1 LLALRSGLC
10 FAQRMSIAHADR
22 ILEGLPAESRLLGEV
37 TVRLVQTDEDRRRH
51 DELLNQLHYLR
62 NAHAIGR
69 VLRYV
74 AEYRG
79 EWVAVLTFCSASLH
93 LKPRDRYL
101 HWSAREVSQRRHL
114 VAQNSRFLI
123 LPATGRWPNLASRVL
138 KVVCDRLPDDGQ
150 LHFGHPVLLAETF
163 VDPQRFRGTCY
174 KAAGWQALGQT
185 KGFERGGQDFYTDL
199 QHPKELWVRPLGAGA
214 LEGLRAGQ
222 LAPELVDPSRP
233 MPPLPPVK
241 TARMDSL
248 WQHVHRHLSDPRD
261 PRGVRHC
268 IASLVSLAT
277 LGIAAGCQ
285 GPHAIAEFA
294 QSLNHGQRRRLR
306 CRPRPGTRRQFDVPC
321 ERTFSRLLE
330 AIPSDQLRQIY
341 SAWMAELD
349 QELVQVLHLD
359 GKVLKNA
366 GPAPAR
372 LSEDPALAQAA
383 ATVDTPV
390 DLQKPK
396 AEKALTLVNFQTP
409 EQRLIDQI
417 AVPQDTNEE
426 AAVAAHLPK
435 MDLAG
440 VLVIGDAAHTT
451 KANARLLT
459 QEKGADY
466 LFFLKGNQ
474 PHAHAKAKQLLAG
487 DVPPSGS
494 VDR

>member
-1 LLALRSGLC
+1 
-10 FAQRMSIAHADR
+10 MSIAHADQ

-37 TVRLVQTDEDRRRH
+37 TVRLIQTDQERGRH
-51 DELLNQLHYLR
+51 DQLLNQEHYLR
-62 NAHAIGR
+62 NATAVGR

-79 EWVAVLTFCSASLH
+79 EWVAVLTFCSAALH
-93 LKPRDRYL
+93 LKPRDRFL

-138 KVVCDRLPDDGQ
+138 KLVCDRLPEDWQ
-150 LHFGHPVLLAETF
+150 RQFGHPVLLAETF

-185 KGFERGGQDFYTDL
+185 KGFERCGQDFYTDL
-199 QHPKELWVRPLGAGA
+199 QHPKELWVRPLGTHA
-214 LEGLRAGQ
+214 LEELRAEP
-222 LAPELVDPSRP
+222 LAPELTDPSRP
-233 MPPLPPVK
+233 APPRPPVQ

-248 WQHVHRHLSDPRD
+248 WQHIQQRLQDPRN
-261 PRGVRHC
+261 PRGIRHG
-268 IASLVSLAT
+268 IASLVCLAT
-277 LGIAAGCQ
+277 LAIAAGCQ

-306 CRPRPGTRRQFDVPC
+306 CRPRPGARRQFDVPC

-330 AIPSDQLRQIY
+330 QIPSDELRQVY
-341 SAWMAELD
+341 STWMAELD
-349 QELVQVLHLD
+349 PQPVRVLHLD

-366 GPAPAR
+366 DPAPAR
-372 LSEDPALAQAA
+372 LATDPALAQAA
-383 ATVDTPV
+383 ATLDTPV
-390 DLQKPK
+390 ELQKPK

-409 EQRLIDQI
+409 GQRLIDQI

-426 AAVAAHLPK
+426 AAVAAHLSR

-459 QEKGADY
+459 QEKGANY

-474 PHAHAKAKQLLAG
+474 PTALAKAKQLLAG
-487 DVPPSGS
+487 GVPPSGS

>member
-1 LLALRSGLC
+1 
-10 FAQRMSIAHADR
+10 MSIAHADL

-37 TVRLVQTDEDRRRH
+37 RVRLIQNEEERQRH
-51 DELLNQLHYLR
+51 DDLLNQEHYLR
-62 NAHAIGR
+62 NANAIGR

-101 HWSAREVSQRRHL
+101 HWSAREVAQRRHL

-123 LPATGRWPNLASRVL
+123 LPSTGRWPNLASRVL
-138 KVVCDRLPDDGQ
+138 KLTSDRLPGDWQ
-150 LHFGHPVLLAETF
+150 IHFGYPVLLAETF

-185 KGFERGGQDFYTDL
+185 KGFERCGQDFYIDL
-199 QHPKELWVRPLGAGA
+199 QHPKELWVLPLGANA
-214 LEGLRAGQ
+214 LERLRAKQ
-222 LAPELVDPSRP
+222 LAPDLMEGSRP
-233 MPPLPPVK
+233 LPPLPPVK
-241 TARMDSL
+241 TALMESL
-248 WQHVHRHLSDPRD
+248 WQHVHRRLQDPRNR
-261 PRGVRHC
+261 RGIRH
-268 IASLVSLAT
+268 SLSTLVCLAT
-277 LGIAAGCQ
+277 LAIAAGCQ

-306 CRPRPGTRRQFDVPC
+306 CRPRPATRRQFDVPC

-330 AIPSDQLRQIY
+330 EIGSDELQQIF
-341 SAWMAELD
+341 SDWMAQSDPEP
-349 QELVQVLHLD
+349 VRVLHLD

-366 GPAPAR
+366 DPAPAR
-372 LSEDPALAQAA
+372 LSEDSALVQAA

-390 DLQKPK
+390 ELQKPK

-440 VLVIGDAAHTT
+440 VIVIADAAHTT
-451 KANARLLT
+451 KANGRLLT

-474 PHAHAKAKQLLAG
+474 PNAHAKAKQLLHG
-487 DVPPSGS
+487 DIPPSGS

>member
-1 LLALRSGLC
+1 
-10 FAQRMSIAHADR
+10 MSIAHADR

-37 TVRLVQTDEDRRRH
+37 AVRLIQTDEERGRH
-51 DELLNQLHYLR
+51 DELLNREHYLR
-62 NAHAIGR
+62 NANAIGR

-93 LKPRDRYL
+93 LKPRDRFL
-101 HWSAREVSQRRHL
+101 QWSAREVARRRHL

-123 LPATGRWPNLASRVL
+123 LPSTGRWPNLASRVL
-138 KVVCDRLPDDGQ
+138 KLVCDRLPEDWRLQ
-150 LHFGHPVLLAETF
+150 FGHPVLLAETF

-174 KAAGWQALGQT
+174 KAAGWLALGQT
-185 KGFERGGQDFYTDL
+185 KGFERCGQDFYTDL
-199 QHPKELWVRPLGAGA
+199 QHPKELWVLPLGAKA
-214 LEGLRAGQ
+214 LEGLRAEQ
-222 LAPELVDPSRP
+222 LAPELIDHSRP
-233 MPPLPPVK
+233 LPPVPPVK

-248 WQHVHRHLSDPRD
+248 WQHIHQRLQDPRN
-261 PRGVRHC
+261 PRGIRHSM
-268 IASLVSLAT
+268 ASLVCLAT
-277 LGIAAGCQ
+277 LAVAAGCQ

-294 QSLNHGQRRRLR
+294 ASLNHGQRRRLR
-306 CRPRPGTRRQFDVPC
+306 CRPRPGARRQFDVPC

-330 AIPSDQLRQIY
+330 EIPSDELRQIY
-341 SAWMAELD
+341 SAWMAQCD
-349 QELVQVLHLD
+349 PQPVRVLHLD
-359 GKVLKNA
+359 GKVVKNA
-366 GPAPAR
+366 DPAPAR

-383 ATVDTPV
+383 ASLDTPV
-390 DLQKPK
+390 ELQKPK

-409 EQRLIDQI
+409 QQRLIDQI

-440 VLVIGDAAHTT
+440 VIVIGDAAHTT
-451 KANARLLT
+451 KANCRLLT

-474 PHAHAKAKQLLAG
+474 PNAHAKAKQLLVG
-487 DVPPSGS
+487 GVPPSGP